1 MCHLKVIVIL
11 ESKIWMGKRND
22 ADKKHQDAISNHER
36 RDRDSLWTLMLSH
49 PIVYRNGLTPR
60 WWENSLVASP
70 VYRINHIVP
79 ETPQPEWRPPM

>member
-22 ADKKHQDAISNHER
+22 ADKKHQDAISNHEG
-36 RDRDSLWTLMLSH
+36 RDCDSLQTLMLSH
-49 PIVYRNGLTPR
+49 PIVYRDRLTPW
-60 WWENSLVASP
+60 WWENSLVTSP

-79 ETPQPEWRPPM
+79 ETPQPEWTPPM